1 MATIKN
7 FPNNADEYIGA
18 EYVMKWLHGRTSG
31 VFGADGNLAV
41 SANDNMTV
49 SVSDGVGWMANSKAD
64 GCVIWNDTEATG
76 GSKLQLTV
84 GLANS
89 SLPRIDRVVVSW
101 ATVDYSEKPTIEILQ
116 GSPASQ
122 PQPPALTN
130 TTLKRQ
136 ISLAQYRV
144 AAAATKITASDI
156 TDERLDQSVCGL
168 VTETVSIDTS
178 VMQAQFLALLTQIQ
192 ALLKDLQLSTAA
204 MLRPV
209 YDPQNK
215 AKDIFKT
222 INAAAAKY
230 EATLTLDGW
239 VTSTSEEQANGYTH
253 AQEVMLTAVTPSAPT
268 VMAASEFLT
277 GCGYD
282 PTGVAATDEILDE
295 VLAIVNAGV
304 TRSLDGGKV
313 RVIVKE
319 KPAADIVV
327 NWVIRTEVSSNG

>member
-49 SVSDGVGWMANSKAD
+49 SVSDGVGWIANSKAD

-76 GSKLQLTV
+76 GSKLQLTI

-101 ATVDYSEKPTIEILQ
+101 ATVDYSAKPTIEILQ

-136 ISLAQYRV
+136 ISLAQIRV
-144 AAAATKITASDI
+144 AAAASRITASDI
-156 TDERLDQSVCGL
+156 TDERMDETVCGL
-168 VTETVSIDTS
+168 VTESVGVDTS
-178 VMQAQFLALLTQIQ
+178 VMQAQFEELLDTIQ
-192 ALLKDLQLSTAA
+192 GLLGDLQGGTAT
-204 MLRPV
+204 MLRSV
-209 YDPQNK
+209 YDPKSK
-215 AKDIFKT
+215 AQDIFAYGPHLYKAT
-222 INAAAAKY
+222 FFLDRWSGSGPYTQTVSVQAVDGGPAITSASHMTSGLFCDDTVQGDAQDALLEAAALVDKGKK
-230 EATLTLDGW
+230 TFGSGTI
-239 VTSTSEEQANGYTH
+239 T
-253 AQEVMLTAVTPSAPT
+253 
-268 VMAASEFLT
+268 
-277 GCGYD
+277 C
-282 PTGVAATDEILDE
+282 
-295 VLAIVNAGV
+295 VLEN
-304 TRSLDGGKV
+304 
-313 RVIVKE
+313 E
-319 KPAADIVV
+319 KPEADA
-327 NWVIRTEVSSNG
+327 EVYFNAKKGGA

>member
-101 ATVDYSEKPTIEILQ
+101 ATVDYSAKPTIEILQ

-136 ISLAQYRV
+136 ISLAQIRV
-144 AAAATKITASDI
+144 AAAASRITASDI
-156 TDERLDQSVCGL
+156 TDERMDETVCGL
-168 VTETVSIDTS
+168 VTESVGVDTS
-178 VMQAQFLALLTQIQ
+178 VMQAQFEELLDTIQ
-192 ALLKDLQLSTAA
+192 GLLGDLQGGTAT
-204 MLRPV
+204 MLRSV
-209 YDPQNK
+209 YDPHSK
-215 AKDIFKT
+215 AQDIFAYGPHLYKAT
-222 INAAAAKY
+222 FFLDRWSGSGPYTQTVSVQAVDGGPAITSASHMTSGLFCDDTVQGDAQEALLEAAALVDKGKK
-230 EATLTLDGW
+230 TFGSGTI
-239 VTSTSEEQANGYTH
+239 T
-253 AQEVMLTAVTPSAPT
+253 
-268 VMAASEFLT
+268 
-277 GCGYD
+277 C
-282 PTGVAATDEILDE
+282 
-295 VLAIVNAGV
+295 VLEN
-304 TRSLDGGKV
+304 
-313 RVIVKE
+313 E
-319 KPAADIVV
+319 KPEADA
-327 NWVIRTEVSSNG
+327 EVYFNAKKGGA

>member
-1 MATIKN
+1 METIKN

-101 ATVDYSEKPTIEILQ
+101 ETVDYSAKPTIEILQ

-136 ISLAQYRV
+136 ISLAQIRV
-144 AAAATKITASDI
+144 AAAATKITASNI
-156 TDERLDQSVCGL
+156 TDERLDPSVCGI
-168 VTETVSIDTS
+168 VTETVSVDTS
-178 VMQAQFLALLTQIQ
+178 VMQDQFLALLTQIQ
-192 ALLKDLQLSTAA
+192 ELLKDLQLSTAA
-204 MLRPV
+204 MLRAV
-209 YDPQNK
+209 YDTQNK
-215 AKDIFKT
+215 GKDIFLT
-222 INAAAAKY
+222 ISANSARYEAKY
-230 EATLTLDGW
+230 LLDGW
-239 VTSTSEEQANGYTH
+239 VDASAEEKKKGWMYKQTVSVSAID
-253 AQEVMLTAVTPSAPT
+253 ADAPAVTENT
-268 VMAASEFLT
+268 EFMPQI
-277 GCGYD
+277 GCD
-282 PTGVAATDEILDE
+282 STGVAETDEKLKEALNI
-295 VLAIVNAGV
+295 IN
-304 TRSLDGGKV
+304 DGDSSTGGGT
-313 RVIVKE
+313 ITTLVKE
-319 KPAADIVV
+319 KPTVDIPVI
-327 NWVIRTEVSSNG
+327 WVLRSEV

>member
-136 ISLAQYRV
+136 ISLAQIRV
-144 AAAATKITASDI
+144 AAAASRITASDI
-156 TDERLDQSVCGL
+156 TDERMDETVCGL
-168 VTETVSIDTS
+168 VTESVGVDTS
-178 VMQAQFLALLTQIQ
+178 VMQAQFEELLDTIRG
-192 ALLKDLQLSTAA
+192 LLGDLQGGTAT
-204 MLRPV
+204 MLRSV
-209 YDPQNK
+209 YDPHSK
-215 AKDIFKT
+215 AQDIFAYGPHLYKAT
-222 INAAAAKY
+222 FFLDRWSGSGPYTQTVSVQAVDGGPAITSSSHMTSGLFCDDTVQGDAQDALLEA
-230 EATLTLDGW
+230 ATLVDKGKKTFGSG
-239 VTSTSEEQANGYTH
+239 TIT
-253 AQEVMLTAVTPSAPT
+253 
-268 VMAASEFLT
+268 
-277 GCGYD
+277 C
-282 PTGVAATDEILDE
+282 
-295 VLAIVNAGV
+295 VLE
-304 TRSLDGGKV
+304 D
-313 RVIVKE
+313 E
-319 KPAADIVV
+319 KPEADA
-327 NWVIRTEVSSNG
+327 EVYFNAKKGGA

>member
-84 GLANS
+84 GLAS
-89 SLPRIDRVVVSW
+89 PSLPRIDRVVVSW

-136 ISLAQYRV
+136 ISLAQIRV
-144 AAAATKITASDI
+144 AAAASRITASDI
-156 TDERLDQSVCGL
+156 TDERMDETVCGL
-168 VTETVSIDTS
+168 VTESVGVDTS
-178 VMQAQFLALLTQIQ
+178 VMQAQFLALLAQIQ
-192 ALLKDLQLSTAA
+192 ELLMDLQLSTAA
-204 MLRPV
+204 MLRSV

-239 VTSTSEEQANGYTH
+239 VTSTSEEQANGYTL
-253 AQEVMLTAVTPSAPT
+253 AQEVTLTAVTPGAPT

-282 PTGVAATDEILDE
+282 PTGVAETDEILDE

-319 KPAADIVV
+319 KPAAEIVV
-327 NWVIRTEVSSNG
+327 NWIIRTEVR

>member
-116 GSPASQ
+116 GSPASR

-136 ISLAQYRV
+136 ISLAQIRV
-144 AAAATKITASDI
+144 AAAASRITASDI
-156 TDERLDQSVCGL
+156 TDERMDETVCGL
-168 VTETVSIDTS
+168 VTESVGVDTS
-178 VMQAQFLALLTQIQ
+178 VMQAQFEELLDTIQ
-192 ALLKDLQLSTAA
+192 GLLVDLQGGTAT
-204 MLRPV
+204 MLRSV
-209 YDPQNK
+209 YDPHSK
-215 AKDIFKT
+215 AQDIFSYGPHLYKAT
-222 INAAAAKY
+222 FFLDRWSGSGPYTQTVSVQAVDGGPVITSASHMTSGLFCDDTVQGDAQDALLEAAALVDKGKK
-230 EATLTLDGW
+230 TFGSGTI
-239 VTSTSEEQANGYTH
+239 T
-253 AQEVMLTAVTPSAPT
+253 
-268 VMAASEFLT
+268 
-277 GCGYD
+277 C
-282 PTGVAATDEILDE
+282 
-295 VLAIVNAGV
+295 VLEN
-304 TRSLDGGKV
+304 
-313 RVIVKE
+313 E
-319 KPAADIVV
+319 KPEADA
-327 NWVIRTEVSSNG
+327 EVYFNAKKGGA

>member
-89 SLPRIDRVVVSW
+89 SLPRIDRVVVSL

-116 GSPASQ
+116 GSPASR

-136 ISLAQYRV
+136 ISLAQIRV
-144 AAAATKITASDI
+144 AAAASRITASDI
-156 TDERLDQSVCGL
+156 TDERMDETVCGL
-168 VTETVSIDTS
+168 VTESVGVDTS
-178 VMQAQFLALLTQIQ
+178 VMQAQFEELLDTIQ
-192 ALLKDLQLSTAA
+192 GLLGDLQGGTSA
-204 MLRPV
+204 MLKAV
-209 YDPQNK
+209 YDPQGMARDVFAFVVANS
-215 AKDIFKT
+215 T
-222 INAAAAKY
+222 YKY
-230 EATLTLDGW
+230 AATLKFDSWEGDGPY
-239 VTSTSEEQANGYTH
+239 SQ
-253 AQEVMLTAVTPSAPT
+253 T
-268 VMAASEFLT
+268 V
-277 GCGYD
+277 
-282 PTGVAATDEILDE
+282 
-295 VLAIVNAGV
+295 AIEPI
-304 TRSLDGGKV
+304 DGGPD
-313 RVIVKE
+313 VKPNFGFYSPPMCGQVTDTE
-319 KPAADIVV
+319 TRQKLLETLALINNSDCTLGDGQITVSDVQNKPTTDIEVV
-327 NWVIRTEVSSNG
+327 WTLKKGGA